1 MIRLLGISLKD
12 LLLFLLLRLIIVFYL
27 EVALMP
33 LKEKVLAVLE
43 ENKGKSVSGSEIA
56 RNVGMTRSAVWK
68 AVKALREEGYSIC
81 AVTNKGYCL
90 SEENDFLS
98 EQAIV
103 PNLRTKELGR
113 KLDVFKTIDSTNS
126 FAKSLAQLG
135 AAHGTTVISEVQ
147 THGKGRMGRSFY
159 SPMGMGL
166 YLSVI
171 IRPKLSVEHSLLIT
185 SCAAVAVAEA
195 IEKVSGIDCKIKWV
209 NDIYAGKKKLCGILT
224 EASVDVEQGGL
235 EYAVVG
241 IGVNV
246 QNVVFPKS
254 VSDIATS
261 IKMETGENIS
271 RSLLA
276 AEILNSLEEKFAAMT
291 DKSFLE
297 EYRRRSNV
305 IGKRIDVTQG
315 EKTVRMECTGI
326 DEYGRLLVK
335 ADNGTEKALS
345 SGTIRLSGT
354 PDPQV

>member
-1 MIRLLGISLKD
+1 
-12 LLLFLLLRLIIVFYL
+12 
-27 EVALMP
+27 MP
-33 LKEKVLAVLE
+33 LKERVLAVLE

-56 RNVGMTRSAVWK
+56 RSVGMTRSAVWK
-68 AVKALREEGYSIC
+68 AVKILREEGYSIC

-103 PNLRTKELGR
+103 PNLRTEKLGR
-113 KLDVFKTIDSTNS
+113 KLDVFKTIDSTNN

-135 AAHGTTVISEVQ
+135 AEHGTTVISEVQ
-147 THGKGRMGRSFY
+147 TQGKGRMGKNFY
-159 SPMGMGL
+159 SPLGMGI
-166 YLSVI
+166 YMSVI

-209 NDIYAGKKKLCGILT
+209 NDIYVGNKKLCGILT

-241 IGVNV
+241 IGLNV
-246 QNVVFPKS
+246 QNVTFPKN
-254 VSDIATS
+254 VADIATS
-261 IKMETGENIS
+261 IKLETNENVS

-276 AEILNSLEEKFAAMT
+276 AEILNSLEEKLSNIT
-291 DKSFLE
+291 DKSFID
-297 EYRRRSNV
+297 EYRRRSNI
-305 IGKRIDVTQG
+305 IGKRIEITQG
-315 EKTVRMECTGI
+315 EKITHADCLGI

-335 ADNGTEKALS
+335 TDEGEEKALS
-345 SGTIRLSGT
+345 SGTIRLYE
-354 PDPQV
+354 DK

>member
-1 MIRLLGISLKD
+1 
-12 LLLFLLLRLIIVFYL
+12 
-27 EVALMP
+27 MP
-33 LKEKVLAVLE
+33 LKERVLAVLE

-56 RNVGMTRSAVWK
+56 RSVGMTRSAVWK
-68 AVKALREEGYSIC
+68 AVKILREEGYSIC

-103 PNLRTKELGR
+103 PNLRTEKLGR
-113 KLDVFKTIDSTNS
+113 KIDVFKTIDSTNN

-135 AAHGTTVISEVQ
+135 AEHGTTVISEVQ
-147 THGKGRMGRSFY
+147 TQGKGRMGKNFY
-159 SPMGMGL
+159 SPLGMGI
-166 YLSVI
+166 YMSVI

-209 NDIYAGKKKLCGILT
+209 NDIYAGNKKLCGILT

-241 IGVNV
+241 IGLNV
-246 QNVVFPKS
+246 QNVTFPKN
-254 VSDIATS
+254 VADIATS
-261 IKMETGENIS
+261 IKLETNENVS

-276 AEILNSLEEKFAAMT
+276 AEILNCLEEKLSNIT
-291 DKSFLE
+291 DKSFID
-297 EYRRRSNV
+297 EYRRRSNI
-305 IGKRIDVTQG
+305 IGKRIEITQG
-315 EKTVRMECTGI
+315 EKTTHADCLGI

-335 ADNGTEKALS
+335 TDEGEEKALS
-345 SGTIRLSGT
+345 SGTIRLYE
-354 PDPQV
+354 DK